1 MQKSDGPWRMTVDHH
16 ELKHVVT
23 AISAAVLVV
32 VSLLEQINTVPGTL
46 YAATGLANAFLTTSL
61 Q

>member
-1 MQKSDGPWRMTVDHH
+1 MTVDHR

-23 AISAAVLVV
+23 EISAAVLVV
-32 VSLLEQINTVPGTL
+32 ISLVDQINTVPGTL
-46 YAATGLANAFLTTSL
+46 YATTGLANAFLTTSL

>member
-1 MQKSDGPWRMTVDHH
+1 MTVDHR

-23 AISAAVLVV
+23 EISAAVLVV
-32 VSLLEQINTVPGTL
+32 VSLVDQINTVPGTL
-46 YAATGLANAFLTTSL
+46 YATTGLANAFLTTSL